1 MSNSTTALSSETY
14 REHFDHSSPEL
25 SSCFWGTMKAMRAEC
40 PVAHSDVYGGYW
52 IVTRY
57 EDVLRVVHDWHTFTS
72 ADGVSHPPLM
82 PIRTIPLEIDPPMQR
97 LYRQLLNPYMTPKRL
112 EYLTS
117 GTRRVLD
124 RLIDSFIESGTC
136 DFAADLAVPFPGM
149 ALFEEMLGLESDS
162 LSDLH
167 HWLDT
172 FIYRFGSPDA
182 PAAFASFQGW
192 IAQFVADRRTGPHR
206 DDPIDG
212 LLHQRVN
219 GKLLTDDEI
228 TRCLIVFLTGGLET
242 TTSATCNIALHLA
255 TDRRDLQNHLRDN
268 PSNIPAAVEE
278 FLRLEA
284 PAVAMGRRATRDV
297 ELGGRQIKAG
307 DWVVVY
313 YGSANHDESEFP
325 NGDQFD
331 LHRSNKQRHLSFGAG
346 VHRCVGSNLAR
357 LNLRL
362 ALGKIVTRLPELT
375 LATQDP
381 IPYRQS
387 LSRTAI
393 TLPVRFRAGE
403 RSGAR

>member
-1 MSNSTTALSSETY
+1 
-14 REHFDHSSPEL
+14 
-25 SSCFWGTMKAMRAEC
+25 
-40 PVAHSDVYGGYW
+40 
-52 IVTRY
+52 
-57 EDVLRVVHDWHTFTS
+57 
-72 ADGVSHPPLM
+72 
-82 PIRTIPLEIDPPMQR
+82 
-97 LYRQLLNPYMTPKRL
+97 
-112 EYLTS
+112 
-117 GTRRVLD
+117 
-124 RLIDSFIESGTC
+124 
-136 DFAADLAVPFPGM
+136 
-149 ALFEEMLGLESDS
+149 
-162 LSDLH
+162 
-167 HWLDT
+167 
-172 FIYRFGSPDA
+172 
-182 PAAFASFQGW
+182 
-192 IAQFVADRRTGPHR
+192 
-206 DDPIDG
+206 
-212 LLHQRVN
+212 
-219 GKLLTDDEI
+219 
-228 TRCLIVFLTGGLET
+228 
-242 TTSATCNIALHLA
+242 
-255 TDRRDLQNHLRDN
+255 LRDN
-268 PSNIPAAVEE
+268 PSDIPAAVEE

-362 ALGKIVTRLPELT
+362 ALEKIVTRLPELT